1 MESVLGHSAKAEMN
15 AEEDSSIKVI
25 VVGDGA
31 VGKTS
36 MITRFA
42 KGIYTDEYKKTIGVD
57 FLERTAKVDAV
68 GEELT
73 YLLWDTAGQDEYS
86 SVTKMY
92 YQGAGACVIVFA
104 ADRRDSF
111 ESINKWHQAA
121 RKECG
126 EIAYVLVQNK
136 CDLNAAV
143 QPEEVQELAKKLDMK
158 LFQTSVKDGVGVDDV
173 FQHIGT
179 AFVRGQ
185 TAKAKQPAA
194 AEPSPSG
201 APETPAPTTE
211 SKESKACCNL
221 M

>member
-1 MESVLGHSAKAEMN
+1 MH

-68 GEELT
+68 GEDLT

-104 ADRRDSF
+104 SDRRESF
-111 ESINKWHQAA
+111 ESINKWHEAA
-121 RKECG
+121 KKECG
-126 EIAYVLVQNK
+126 EITYVLVQNK

-143 QPEEVQELAKKLDMK
+143 QPEEVQELAKKLDLK
-158 LFQTSVKDGVGVDDV
+158 LFQTSVKDDVGVNDV

-179 AFVRGQ
+179 AFVKSQ
-185 TAKAKQPAA
+185 TAKAKPPAA
-194 AEPSPSG
+194 AASPSG
-201 APETPAPTTE
+201 APEPAASTAEP
-211 SKESKACCNL
+211 KKNPACCNL

>member
-1 MESVLGHSAKAEMN
+1 MH

-57 FLERTAKVDAV
+57 FLERSVKVDAI

-104 ADRRDSF
+104 GDRRDSF
-111 ESINKWHQAA
+111 ESISKWYEAA
-121 RKECG
+121 KKECG
-126 EIAYVLVQNK
+126 DVVYVLVQNK

-143 QPEEVQELAKKLDMK
+143 QPEEVQEIAKKFDLK
-158 LFQTSVKDGVGVDDV
+158 LFQTSVKDDVGVNDV

-179 AFVRGQ
+179 SFVRGQ
-185 TAKAKQPAA
+185 TAKPKPAA
-194 AEPSPSG
+194 AAPSPSA
-201 APETPAPTTE
+201 APEPAAPATE
-211 SKESKACCNL
+211 SKQESNNACCNL